1 MILATSSVAPV
12 GTSRR
17 FVVDPSWRSFTNTQG
32 GLVVGHLLDAAAAL
46 AGTAPRVVT
55 AHLLGGVAPDVE
67 AVVTTTADR
76 VGRTGSVRG
85 ELHQDGALRAVAQVL
100 TSAGPAVPATE
111 TYPAPPAPRLD
122 DGEPFELPRDFVPVG
137 EHTEIRALG
146 TARPLGGGDE
156 PRLHAWVRIR
166 GDELPPLV
174 QLGVL
179 LDALPPSLF
188 AVRTV
193 PAAMPTVEL
202 TAHLAGPPPP
212 TGAWVRV
219 DQRTVWADD
228 GIAVDDV
235 ELRALDGALVARGRQ
250 TRRLLRA

>member
-1 MILATSSVAPV
+1 MTLTGDPAV

-17 FVVDPSWRSFTNTQG
+17 LTFDPTWRSFTSTQG
-32 GLVVGHLLDAAAAL
+32 GLVIGYLMDAAADL
-46 AGTAPRVVT
+46 TGGTPRVVT
-55 AHLLGGVAPDVE
+55 AHLLGGVVPGVE
-67 AVVTTTADR
+67 AVVTAAGDR
-76 VGRTGSVRG
+76 TGRTGSVRS
-85 ELHQDGALRAVAQVL
+85 ELRQDGALRAVAQVL
-100 TSAGPAVPATE
+100 TSAGEAAPVTE
-111 TYPAPPAPRLD
+111 TDPPPDTCRLE
-122 DGEPFELPRDFVPVG
+122 DGEPFELPRDYVPVA

-146 TARPLGGGDE
+146 SSRPLGGGAE

-166 GDELPPLV
+166 GGELAPLV

-202 TAHLAGPPPP
+202 TAHLAGPIPP

-219 DQRTVWADD
+219 DQRTVWSDAEV
-228 GIAVDDV
+228 AVDDV
-235 ELRALDGALVARGRQ
+235 ELRALDGSLVARGRQ
-250 TRRLLRA
+250 TRRLLES